1 MSRDALVVGINQ
13 YYSLKPLNTPAADAE
28 AIAQYLETYGN
39 FQVVHRLPLIIQDDQ
54 FTVDAEVEP
63 EKLVTA
69 AKLEKALSQ
78 LFNPQGTHI
87 PETALFF
94 FAGHGHRKNRGGI
107 LEGYLATSE
116 TNPNRRDWGVSLKWL
131 RELLQKSPIKQ
142 QVVWLDCCYSGE
154 LLNFEDADPGDRGA
168 GYGRCF
174 IAASREYE
182 VAYESASSQHGVLT
196 EILLQKLGA
205 DRMVDNYA
213 LTDFI
218 QQNLKQSVQQP
229 LTHNSGSRILL
240 TQQPIEPETAKLS
253 GECPYKGL
261 RFFEE
266 ADAKYFYGRDDLTDE
281 LIEKVRL
288 GNFLAVLGVSGSG
301 KSSVVRA
308 GLLHQLKLGKK
319 LGESRQWR
327 ICEPF
332 TPNEKEQSPFDNL
345 ARVLVAA
352 DLPDATWLKEFDSV
366 KYLLQK
372 GAAGFKQWLDKIE
385 APRVVLVIDQFEEF
399 FTRCDFSERQQ
410 FFECVLGCL
419 PPPEAVS
426 QFCLVITMRAD
437 FLGKCAEQDY
447 AGLTRYIDA
456 HQVTVTPMSE
466 TELEAAISEPAKQVG
481 LDIEAELITAMLKEV
496 EGPASLPLL
505 EYTLTELWQ
514 HRQLNCL
521 TVAEYIRLGGVQ
533 GTLQK
538 SADRAYAALT
548 AVEQS
553 VTQWIF
559 FALTQLGEGTEDTRK
574 QVLKTDLVTAQHSAG
589 LIDQVLD
596 KLATA
601 RLVVVDALGSRGDKQ
616 PLVTVIDVAHEALI
630 RHWGKLRKWL
640 DENREF
646 KRWKDGLNREM
657 QIWQKVGRKKEELL
671 RGVKL
676 LEAEKLLRGVK
687 LLEAN
692 EQANQQHGM
701 LNEEELTFI
710 TASVQEK
717 QRLSWSKRI
726 VSFGLV
732 LLFIVS
738 VVTGIFGWWQWG
750 IAKQRSEIAELR
762 YKGVLEERVEQP
774 QKALDY
780 YQQALK
786 IARNISDNKAQVNN
800 LSDCGTMYMILN
812 KAEQALEYF
821 KQSLKIREQLGDSK
835 GVRFEKNNIVSAYGK
850 MGEIEKALDFY
861 QQAIGL
867 QEKRVGIITHWNCS
881 SDAFEL
887 FRGTRKIPL
896 SLYMTLY
903 YADQLKVIKENC
915 YISVFEDKKITL
927 VNKVNSPYIIIEK
940 PSPSGLSAISKW
952 FASLWER
959 QAQDRTAAVVR

>member
-69 AKLEKALSQ
+69 AKLEQALSQ
-78 LFNPQGTHI
+78 LFNPEGTHI

-94 FAGHGHRKNRGGI
+94 FAGHGHRKNIGGI

-131 RELLQKSPIKQ
+131 RALLQKSPIKQ

-154 LLNFEDADPGDRGA
+154 LLNFDDADPGDRGA

-182 VAYESASSQHGVLT
+182 AAYESASSQHGVLT
-196 EILLQKLGA
+196 EVLLQKLGA

-240 TQQPIEPETAKLS
+240 TRQPIEVETAKLS

-261 RFFEE
+261 RFFDE
-266 ADAKYFYGRDDLTDE
+266 ADAKYFYGRDALTDE

-332 TPNEKEQSPFDNL
+332 TPNEKEQSPLDNL
-345 ARVLVAA
+345 ARVLAA
-352 DLPDATWLKEFDSV
+352 EDLPDAMWLQEFDSV

-419 PPPEAVS
+419 PPPEAPGA

-447 AGLTRYIDA
+447 AGLTRFIDS
-456 HQVTVTPMSE
+456 H
-466 TELEAAISEPAKQVG
+466 
-481 LDIEAELITAMLKEV
+481 
-496 EGPASLPLL
+496 
-505 EYTLTELWQ
+505 LT
-514 HRQLNCL
+514 
-521 TVAEYIRLGGVQ
+521 Y
-533 GTLQK
+533 
-538 SADRAYAALT
+538 
-548 AVEQS
+548 
-553 VTQWIF
+553 
-559 FALTQLGEGTEDTRK
+559 
-574 QVLKTDLVTAQHSAG
+574 
-589 LIDQVLD
+589 
-596 KLATA
+596 
-601 RLVVVDALGSRGDKQ
+601 
-616 PLVTVIDVAHEALI
+616 
-630 RHWGKLRKWL
+630 
-640 DENREF
+640 
-646 KRWKDGLNREM
+646 
-657 QIWQKVGRKKEELL
+657 
-671 RGVKL
+671 
-676 LEAEKLLRGVK
+676 
-687 LLEAN
+687 
-692 EQANQQHGM
+692 
-701 LNEEELTFI
+701 
-710 TASVQEK
+710 
-717 QRLSWSKRI
+717 
-726 VSFGLV
+726 
-732 LLFIVS
+732 
-738 VVTGIFGWWQWG
+738 GI
-750 IAKQRSEIAELR
+750 
-762 YKGVLEERVEQP
+762 P
-774 QKALDY
+774 
-780 YQQALK
+780 
-786 IARNISDNKAQVNN
+786 
-800 LSDCGTMYMILN
+800 
-812 KAEQALEYF
+812 
-821 KQSLKIREQLGDSK
+821 
-835 GVRFEKNNIVSAYGK
+835 
-850 MGEIEKALDFY
+850 
-861 QQAIGL
+861 
-867 QEKRVGIITHWNCS
+867 
-881 SDAFEL
+881 
-887 FRGTRKIPL
+887 
-896 SLYMTLY
+896 
-903 YADQLKVIKENC
+903 
-915 YISVFEDKKITL
+915 
-927 VNKVNSPYIIIEK
+927 
-940 PSPSGLSAISKW
+940 
-952 FASLWER
+952 
-959 QAQDRTAAVVR
+959 